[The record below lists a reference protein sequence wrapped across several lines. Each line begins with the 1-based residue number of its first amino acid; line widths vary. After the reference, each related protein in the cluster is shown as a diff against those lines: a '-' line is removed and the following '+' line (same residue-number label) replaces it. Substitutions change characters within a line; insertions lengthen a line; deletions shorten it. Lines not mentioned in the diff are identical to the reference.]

1 MTVRCIKLKQKSS
14 TQNLAQQMEVLS
26 KLRHM
31 HLVSV
36 LGHCILPN
44 QDHHP
49 YAGSTIFI
57 VQEYISNGSLRD
69 YLTGNSC
76 KQKKDPSE
84 FWSQEILVNTSC

>member
-1 MTVRCIKLKQKSS
+1 MTVRCIKLKQKSSTS

-31 HLVSV
+31 HLASV
-36 LGHCILPN
+36 LGHCIGTY

-69 YLTGNSC
+69 YLTGNTPE
-76 KQKKDPSE
+76 KKKISDFKS
-84 FWSQEILVNTSC
+84 FGLGN